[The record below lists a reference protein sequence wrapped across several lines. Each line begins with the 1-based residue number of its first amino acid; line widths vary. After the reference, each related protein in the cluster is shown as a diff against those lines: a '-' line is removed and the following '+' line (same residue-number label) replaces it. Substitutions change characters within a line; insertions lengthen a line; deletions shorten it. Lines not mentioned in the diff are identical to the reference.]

1 MSDHYATAADL
12 SAGAIIRL
20 GRYKNALAVTNRTS
34 FEETGRVMVGLEF
47 VKNPNQTEKSLMLDP
62 RNESVAVHV
71 GMTTVESVSS
81 IEVVGEDREAVEA
94 CGECGRLIPA
104 GWFETCEECTPE
116 ADAEE
121 QRDAGEQAHF
131 DPDAETVTDAWEGA
145 FIHESWGYGQ
155 TNNDFAQ
162 IVEVSDTGKTVL
174 ARLVRAEAVD
184 EHKTS
189 RSVRPTADQYGEEF
203 RLHVRA
209 PGGDPAFRGSYPYID
224 GDSDNGTR
232 KGHFRPFGDTAGK
245 TVPETRSGCG
255 H

>member
-1 MSDHYATAADL
+1 MSEQYATAADL
-12 SAGAIIRL
+12 SRGAIIRL
-20 GRYKNALAVTNRTS
+20 GRYKNALAVTDRTT
-34 FEETGRVMVGLEF
+34 FEETGRVMVALEF
-47 VKNPNQTEKSLMLDP
+47 VENPNQTEKSLMLDP

-71 GMTTVESVSS
+71 GLTTVEPVSS
-81 IEVVGEDREAVEA
+81 IEVIAEDRDAVE
-94 CGECGRLIPA
+94 ECSQCCRLIPA
-104 GWFETCEECTPE
+104 GWFETCEECSPE
-116 ADAEE
+116 SGDEAEP
-121 QRDAGEQAHF
+121 DTDGQAHF
-131 DPDAETVTDAWEGA
+131 DPNAETVSEAWEGA